1 LNDSAELAPPS
12 VERPFTSFEQLLQ
25 ALSTHLAAP
34 DTTHALLLVDL
45 QDPLKIQAQL
55 GFRACAALMAALAH
69 EFGAAIGARG
79 SVLRLGETSFC
90 VIVNGV
96 RNQGHA
102 LLAAEKLYRAAD
114 QRMSAQTASL
124 KPVLH
129 IGIALCPR
137 DATEPEAL
145 VRKAQLASAAARS
158 RSERAVIY
166 DEACAEQVL
175 KPAQLGVAFA
185 EALQSGTL
193 CVHYQPK
200 IRIDSGAVA
209 GVEALMRWLS
219 KGRPVATPDVFIPL
233 AEEAGLMND
242 VTWFAINN
250 AVRTSDAIGNLN
262 VAVNVSAGMLHHR
275 EFVEMIE
282 TAVQTWR
289 IKPGHLTLE
298 LTEGALVADFAQA
311 TTRLKRVREL
321 GVRVSI
327 DDFGTGYS
335 SLSYFKK
342 IPADEIKIDKSFVL
356 RMIDDQA
363 DQRMVEAILS
373 LARQFDLEVVAEG
386 VENRETLD
394 LLSRLGCHY
403 AQGYLFA
410 AAMDEERLRE
420 WLNAAASGRALRDY
434 RAQQ

>member
-1 LNDSAELAPPS
+1 MD
-12 VERPFTSFEQLLQ
+12 V
-25 ALSTHLAAP
+25 
-34 DTTHALLLVDL
+34 
-45 QDPLKIQAQL
+45 QDPLKLQAQL
-55 GFRACAALMAALAH
+55 GFRASAALMSALAS
-69 EFGAAIGARG
+69 EFGTAVGGRG
-79 SVLRLGETSFC
+79 TVLRLGETSFC
-90 VIVNGV
+90 VIVQGV

-114 QRMSAQTASL
+114 HRMSSQYASL

-129 IGIALCPR
+129 IGIALWPR
-137 DATEPEAL
+137 DAANAEEL

-185 EALQSGTL
+185 AALESGAL
-193 CVHYQPK
+193 AVHYQPK
-200 IRIDSGAVA
+200 IRIDTGEVA
-209 GVEALMRWLS
+209 GVEALMRWLAN
-219 KGRPVATPDVFIPL
+219 GRPVATPDVFIPL

-242 VTWFAINN
+242 VTWFALNN
-250 AVRTSDAIGNLN
+250 AVRTSEAIGDLN

-275 EFVEMIE
+275 EFVEMME

-289 IKPGHLTLE
+289 IRPGRLTLE

-311 TTRLKRVREL
+311 TERLKRVREL

-342 IPADEIKIDKSFVL
+342 IPADEIKIDKSFVF
-356 RMIDDQA
+356 RMIEDEA
-363 DQRMVEAILS
+363 DQRMVEAIIS

-386 VENRETLD
+386 VEKRETLE
-394 LLSRLGCHY
+394 LLARLGCHY
-403 AQGYLFA
+403 AQGWLFA
-410 AAMDEERLRE
+410 PAMDEERLRE
-420 WLNAAASGRALRDY
+420 WLSAAASSGK
-434 RAQQ
+434 

>member
-1 LNDSAELAPPS
+1 LNSRAELAAPS
-12 VERPFTSFEQLLQ
+12 SERPLSAFEQVLH
-25 ALSTHLAAP
+25 ALSTHLASPQA
-34 DTTHALLLVDL
+34 THALLLVDV
-45 QDPLKIQAQL
+45 QDPLKLQAQL
-55 GFRACAALMAALAH
+55 GFRASAALMSALSH
-69 EFGAAIGARG
+69 EFETAVGARG
-79 SVLRLGETSFC
+79 AVLRLGETSFC
-90 VIVNGV
+90 VVVHGV

-114 QRMSAQTASL
+114 HYLSAQTESL
-124 KPVLH
+124 KPALH
-129 IGIALCPR
+129 FGIALYPR

-158 RSERAVIY
+158 RSERAVVY
-166 DEACAEQVL
+166 DEGCGEHVL
-175 KPAQLGVAFA
+175 KPAQLGLAFA
-185 EALQSGTL
+185 EALESGAL
-193 CVHYQPK
+193 SVHYQPK

-209 GVEALMRWLS
+209 GVEALMRWLAE
-219 KGRPVATPDVFIPL
+219 GRPVATPDVFIPL
-233 AEEAGLMND
+233 AEEARLMND
-242 VTWFAINN
+242 VTWFALSN
-250 AVRTSDAIGNLN
+250 AVRTSDAIGDLN

-275 EFVEMIE
+275 EFVEMME

-289 IKPGHLTLE
+289 IKPGRLTLE

-311 TTRLKRVREL
+311 TARLRRVREL

-356 RMIDDQA
+356 RMIEDQA

-394 LLSRLGCHY
+394 LLARLGCDY

-420 WLNAAASGRALRDY
+420 WLSAAASGR
-434 RAQQ
+434 

>member
-1 LNDSAELAPPS
+1 
-12 VERPFTSFEQLLQ
+12 LLQ
-25 ALSTHLAAP
+25 ALAARLGGP
-34 DTTHALLLVDL
+34 DSHALLLVDV
-45 QDPLKIQAQL
+45 QDPLKLQAQL
-55 GFRACAALMAALAH
+55 GFRASAALMSALAS
-69 EFGAAIGARG
+69 EFGTAVGARG
-79 SVLRLGETSFC
+79 TVLRLGETSFC
-90 VIVNGV
+90 VIVQGV

-102 LLAAEKLYRAAD
+102 LLAAKKMYRAAD
-114 QRMSAQTASL
+114 HRMSSQYASL

-129 IGIALCPR
+129 IGIALWPR
-137 DATEPEAL
+137 DAANAEEL

-185 EALQSGTL
+185 AALESGAL
-193 CVHYQPK
+193 AVHYQPK
-200 IRIDSGAVA
+200 IRIDTGAVA
-209 GVEALMRWLS
+209 GVEALMRWLAN
-219 KGRPVATPDVFIPL
+219 GRPVATPDVFIPL

-242 VTWFAINN
+242 VTWFALNN
-250 AVRTSDAIGNLN
+250 AVRTSEAIGDLN

-275 EFVEMIE
+275 EFVEMME

-289 IKPGHLTLE
+289 IRPGRLTLE

-311 TTRLKRVREL
+311 TERLKRVREL

-342 IPADEIKIDKSFVL
+342 IPADEIKIDKSFVF
-356 RMIDDQA
+356 RMIEDQA
-363 DQRMVEAILS
+363 DQRMVEAIIS

-386 VENRETLD
+386 VEKRETLE
-394 LLSRLGCHY
+394 LLARLGCHY
-403 AQGYLFA
+403 AQGWLFA
-410 AAMDEERLRE
+410 PAMDEERLRE
-420 WLNAAASGRALRDY
+420 WLSAAASSGK
-434 RAQQ
+434 

>member
-1 LNDSAELAPPS
+1 M
-12 VERPFTSFEQLLQ
+12 LQ
-25 ALSTHLAAP
+25 ALAARLGGP
-34 DTTHALLLVDL
+34 DATHALLLVDV
-45 QDPLKIQAQL
+45 QDPLKLQAQL
-55 GFRACAALMAALAH
+55 GFRASAALMSALAS
-69 EFGAAIGARG
+69 EFGTAVGARG
-79 SVLRLGETSFC
+79 TVLRLGETSFC
-90 VIVNGV
+90 VIVQGV

-102 LLAAEKLYRAAD
+102 LLAAEKIYRAAD
-114 QRMSAQTASL
+114 HRMSSQYASL

-129 IGIALCPR
+129 IGIALWPR
-137 DATEPEAL
+137 DAANAEEL

-185 EALQSGTL
+185 AALESGAL
-193 CVHYQPK
+193 AVHYQPK
-200 IRIDSGAVA
+200 IRIDTGAVA
-209 GVEALMRWLS
+209 GVEALMRWLAN
-219 KGRPVATPDVFIPL
+219 GRPVATPDVFIPL

-242 VTWFAINN
+242 VTWFALNN
-250 AVRTSDAIGNLN
+250 AVRTSEAIGDLN

-275 EFVEMIE
+275 EFVEMME

-289 IKPGHLTLE
+289 IRPGRLTLE

-311 TTRLKRVREL
+311 TERLKRVREL

-342 IPADEIKIDKSFVL
+342 IPADEIKIDKSFVF
-356 RMIDDQA
+356 RMIEDQA
-363 DQRMVEAILS
+363 DQRMVEAIIS

-386 VENRETLD
+386 VEKRETLE
-394 LLSRLGCHY
+394 LLARLGCHY
-403 AQGYLFA
+403 AQGWLFA
-410 AAMDEERLRE
+410 PAMDEERLRE
-420 WLNAAASGRALRDY
+420 WLSAAASSGK
-434 RAQQ
+434 